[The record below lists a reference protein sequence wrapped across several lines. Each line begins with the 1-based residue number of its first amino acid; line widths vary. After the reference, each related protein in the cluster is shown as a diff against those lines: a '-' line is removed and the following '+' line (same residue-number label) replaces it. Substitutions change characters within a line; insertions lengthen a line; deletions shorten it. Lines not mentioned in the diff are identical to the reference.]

1 MEETAIPI
9 LELGIVFLAAAV
21 AGFAAR
27 RVGLPA
33 VIGYLL
39 VGLVGF
45 QLLPEGARPAEEF
58 VRLLADVVL
67 Q

>member
-9 LELGIVFLAAAV
+9 LELGVVFLAAAV
-21 AGFAAR
+21 FGFIAR

-39 VGLVGF
+39 VGPGG
-45 QLLPEGARPAEEF
+45 LPAA
-58 VRLLADVVL
+58 A
-67 Q
+67 